1 MRRILELHISGDRVD
16 LFDDESISITD
27 SIKNIKDISKVFT
40 TFSKQFSVPASREN
54 NKIFSHYYNYDIT
67 NGFDARFKV
76 DAEILINSIPYKK
89 GKIKLDGVKMK
100 DNKAHTYK
108 LTFYGNTVELK
119 DVIGED
125 KLPVLDDLDDEFD
138 YDATSV
144 KSALTTAPGD
154 YCVPLITHS
163 QLLYYDSLKSSK
175 FSGNLYNSGVVSG
188 LSFLQLKYAV
198 KLKKIIDAIASKYS
212 EITFASNTFFTET
225 TNQLSDLY
233 MWLHRKK
240 EFVEVEFGN
249 ETTLIFSSVT
259 GGLGTID
266 GNGDLTFSIN
276 PDSTIFFEFEPTDLA
291 VKYNLL
297 VYKDDV
303 QYARVNDLSGAISS
317 ADGTGFPDSTT
328 PTLLTPSGLGSSFDT
343 GDKIS
348 FRIETYEEDVT
359 VDTPN
364 GFFVTMTGK
373 DAIGTDGQT
382 IDAFYKF
389 RTKENIPEMKIIDFL
404 SGIFKMFNLVA
415 YVNDDNEIV
424 TESLDDFYNTGVEYD
439 ITEYVDVTEGE
450 VNVALPY
457 KEIFFKY
464 KDTKTILANQHLQ
477 ELSDVEWGG
486 VEYTST
492 TGLSGGTYKV
502 EMPFHHAKY
511 ERLIDRS
518 DTSNVIDVVWGYFVD
533 DSQNPY
539 LGSPLIFYPVQ
550 QQPGVSLNYQGRG
563 GLSNISSTANIN
575 MPSNS
580 KSFSSSTSTEN
591 IHFNP
596 EFNEFAEY
604 NFNPDTQ
611 TSAFTGTLF
620 ENFYSDYITDVFDAN
635 NRLTVVTAYLPLRI
649 IRSLTL
655 ADILVI
661 QDRKYRI
668 NSITTDLMTGK
679 SKIELLND

>member
-1 MRRILELHISGDRVD
+1 
-16 LFDDESISITD
+16 
-27 SIKNIKDISKVFT
+27 
-40 TFSKQFSVPASREN
+40 
-54 NKIFSHYYNYDIT
+54 
-67 NGFDARFKV
+67 
-76 DAEILINSIPYKK
+76 
-89 GKIKLDGVKMK
+89 
-100 DNKAHTYK
+100 
-108 LTFYGNTVELK
+108 
-119 DVIGED
+119 
-125 KLPVLDDLDDEFD
+125 
-138 YDATSV
+138 
-144 KSALTTAPGD
+144 
-154 YCVPLITHS
+154 
-163 QLLYYDSLKSSK
+163 
-175 FSGNLYNSGVVSG
+175 
-188 LSFLQLKYAV
+188 
-198 KLKKIIDAIASKYS
+198 
-212 EITFASNTFFTET
+212 
-225 TNQLSDLY
+225 LY

-439 ITEYVDVTEGE
+439 ITEYLDVTEGE

-457 KEIFFKY
+457 KEIFF
-464 KDTKTILANQHLQ
+464 
-477 ELSDVEWGG
+477 
-486 VEYTST
+486 
-492 TGLSGGTYKV
+492 
-502 EMPFHHAKY
+502 
-511 ERLIDRS
+511 
-518 DTSNVIDVVWGYFVD
+518 
-533 DSQNPY
+533 
-539 LGSPLIFYPVQ
+539 
-550 QQPGVSLNYQGRG
+550 
-563 GLSNISSTANIN
+563 
-575 MPSNS
+575 
-580 KSFSSSTSTEN
+580 
-591 IHFNP
+591 
-596 EFNEFAEY
+596 
-604 NFNPDTQ
+604 
-611 TSAFTGTLF
+611 
-620 ENFYSDYITDVFDAN
+620 
-635 NRLTVVTAYLPLRI
+635 
-649 IRSLTL
+649 
-655 ADILVI
+655 
-661 QDRKYRI
+661 
-668 NSITTDLMTGK
+668 
-679 SKIELLND
+679 

>member
-1 MRRILELHISGDRVD
+1 MRRILELYISGDRVD

-40 TFSKQFSVPASREN
+40 TFSKQFSVPASRAN

-100 DNKAHTYK
+100 NNKAHTYK
-108 LTFYGNTVELK
+108 LTFYGSTVELK
-119 DVIGED
+119 DVLGED
-125 KLPVLDDLDDEFD
+125 KLFILDDLDAELS
-138 YDATSV
+138 YDGATM
-144 KSALTTAPGD
+144 KTQLTSTPGD

-163 QLLYYDSLKSSK
+163 QLLYYDSGNPSK
-175 FSGNLYNSGVVSG
+175 FSGNLYDSGIISGVD
-188 LSFLQLKYAV
+188 FLQLKYGV
-198 KLKKIIDAIASKYS
+198 RLKKIIDAIENQYS
-212 EITFASNTFFTET
+212 QITFAASTFFKPSSA
-225 TNQLSDLY
+225 NVLSDLY

-240 EFVEVEFGN
+240 DVVEPQPGN
-249 ETTLIFSSVT
+249 QTRVPFTSQSGF
-259 GGLGTID
+259 GTID
-266 GNGDLTFSIN
+266 GNGDLTFTS
-276 PDSTIFFEFEPTDLA
+276 DPTDRLYLI
-291 VKYNLL
+291 VVPTNLSFKYDLV
-297 VYKDDV
+297 VYK
-303 QYARVNDLSGAISS
+303 N
-317 ADGTGFPDSTT
+317 
-328 PTLLTPSGLGSSFDT
+328 
-343 GDKIS
+343 
-348 FRIETYEEDVT
+348 
-359 VDTPN
+359 
-364 GFFVTMTGK
+364 
-373 DAIGTDGQT
+373 
-382 IDAFYKF
+382 DAFYARQVGLQGVFNSTGVNQGEGYVDGLTEQGLRAGFDNNDKMSIRIEAYERDITIATNGLSLEGSITGNTATGSGGQTASAFSKF
-389 RTKENIPEMKIIDFL
+389 NAKANIPDMKIIDFL

-424 TESLDDFYNTGVEYD
+424 TESLDDFYSTGVEHD

-464 KDTKTILANQHLQ
+464 SDTKTILANQHLQ

-486 VEYTST
+486 VEYTSVS
-492 TGLSGGTYKV
+492 GLSGGTYKV
-502 EMPFHHAKY
+502 ELPFHHLKY
-511 ERLIDRS
+511 ERLIDRANT
-518 DTSNVIDVVWGYFVD
+518 DNVIDVTWGYFVD

-539 LGSPLIFYPVQ
+539 LGKPLIFYAVP
-550 QQPGVSLNYQGRG
+550 QQPGVSINFRDRNGN
-563 GLSNISSTANIN
+563 SNISATASIN

-620 ENFYSDYITDVFDAN
+620 ENFYSNYITDVFDAN
-635 NRLTVVTAYLPLRI
+635 NRLTAVTAYLPLRI